1 MSTARGDAREV
12 AAERRGFRRAMKAIR
27 DHHAGQA
34 DPASGANHLDNLATW
49 EVRDGYVEAVRA
61 ACRKRLG
68 VAP

>member
-1 MSTARGDAREV
+1 
-12 AAERRGFRRAMKAIR
+12 MKAIR

-49 EVRDGYVEAVRA
+49 EVLDGYVEAVRA